1 MDMYTSYGNMSEIQ
15 LIPVNKQTQQTVY
28 SDGRIIIP
36 RPLRKLFG
44 IKKGDTVE
52 LLLIGFYKYNGGEK
66 DEDDK
71 RSTTQ

>member
-15 LIPVNKQTQQTVY
+15 LTPINKQTQQTVY

-44 IKKGDTVE
+44 IKPGDTVE
-52 LLLIGFYKYNGGEK
+52 LLLIGFYKYNGGGNNEEGSK
-66 DEDDK
+66 AD
-71 RSTTQ
+71 

>member
-1 MDMYTSYGNMSEIQ
+1 MKEIKNFTEINKPIVQ
-15 LIPVNKQTQQTVY
+15 LVY

-36 RPLRKLFG
+36 KPIRDLYN
-44 IKKGDTVE
+44 IQEGDTVE
-52 LLLIGFYKYNGGEK
+52 ALLIGFYKYNGGEE